1 MVIADPAQQTC
12 PAWCQRH
19 NPPQNAEDSY
29 RHYSD
34 EPPFP
39 LTDDPGHPLTIYR
52 CLYARP
58 DGTCHHTIEIVQ
70 ALAGHP
76 NSCKGFGVSASEAR
90 RLAHAITVLTA
101 TPGPDQPISLS
112 STQDTPLNIRR
123 QKVYSFDWDFT
134 IEVHQGSDYI
144 ALTPAE
150 APKLAHQLH
159 LLADTL

>member
-1 MVIADPAQQTC
+1 MVPTTQPATKRRRQL
-12 PAWCQRH
+12 PPLQRRA
-19 NPPQNAEDSY
+19 PL
-29 RHYSD
+29 
-34 EPPFP
+34 P

-52 CLYARP
+52 CLYACP
-58 DGTCHHTIEIVQ
+58 DGTRHRTIEIVQ

-76 NSCKGFGVSASEAR
+76 GSCKGFGVSATEAR
-90 RLAHAITVLTA
+90 RLAHAITALTA
-101 TPGPDQPISLS
+101 APGPDRPISLA

-134 IEVHQGSDYI
+134 IEVHQGSEYI

-150 APKLAHQLH
+150 APKLALQLQ